1 MADSQVKTNS
11 RFQCKIYVHL
21 DFLQNQT
28 STAQRKMWYGDSP
41 LDPTR
46 QINFCC
52 TSNSISYC
60 LPALP
65 SDGCP
70 VRGWG
75 HCSRVTKKRHRQTSG
90 CHSHSYDQIERHE
103 VITHNRHRRA
113 KLIWSIC
120 IILYNMSSF
129 SSSVTRLAGC
139 MPWKAQRFCK
149 SWWPQNGSWNLRSP

>member
-28 STAQRKMWYGDSP
+28 LTTQRKMWYGDSP

-120 IILYNMSSF
+120 HHF
-129 SSSVTRLAGC
+129 H
-139 MPWKAQRFCK
+139 P
-149 SWWPQNGSWNLRSP
+149 RSPDLLVACLEKLSVSASRDGRKMDLEIWEALSCLS

>member
-11 RFQCKIYVHL
+11 RFQCNIYVHL

-28 STAQRKMWYGDSP
+28 STTQRKMWYGDSP

-52 TSNSISYC
+52 TWNSISYC

-120 IILYNMSSF
+120 HHF
-129 SSSVTRLAGC
+129 H
-139 MPWKAQRFCK
+139 
-149 SWWPQNGSWNLRSP
+149 PQSPDLLVACLEKLIVSASRDGRKMDLEIWEALSCLS